1 MLVLRWLSSD
11 HRFEVISVFFG
22 ADEFIN
28 QGVRAH
34 YLLVLC
40 LKLDG
45 PLLLE
50 QLSVR
55 SVLTVE
61 LLKDLLLFIQCILE
75 NLLVRCH
82 QYCLFLLLL

>member
-1 MLVLRWLSSD
+1 MLVLRWLSSY
-11 HRFEVISVFFG
+11 HRFEVISVLFG

-28 QGVRAH
+28 QGIRAH

-40 LKLDG
+40 LKLNG

-55 SVLTVE
+55 SVLPVE
-61 LLKDLLLFIQCILE
+61 LLKDLLLFI
-75 NLLVRCH
+75 
-82 QYCLFLLLL
+82 